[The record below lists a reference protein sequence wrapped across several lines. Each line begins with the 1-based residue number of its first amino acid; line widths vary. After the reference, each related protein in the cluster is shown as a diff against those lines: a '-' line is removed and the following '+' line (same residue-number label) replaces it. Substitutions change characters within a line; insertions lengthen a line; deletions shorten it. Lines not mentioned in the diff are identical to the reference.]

1 MARSKAAKKPEKR
14 KAVSGTGGEPK
25 AKRKEGDR
33 PRGFDRNLDPER
45 IIGKLLLGA
54 SQLSVNVA
62 TVLVSVLGIG
72 DIPDLAP
79 DQTNFFSDFKDAPKN
94 FLHFFLL

>member
-45 IIGKLLLGA
+45 IIGKSLYEL
-54 SQLSVNVA
+54 QPFFSVNGA
-62 TVLVSVLGIG
+62 TVVFAS
-72 DIPDLAP
+72 
-79 DQTNFFSDFKDAPKN
+79 
-94 FLHFFLL
+94 

>member
-45 IIGKLLLGA
+45 IIGK
-54 SQLSVNVA
+54 
-62 TVLVSVLGIG
+62 
-72 DIPDLAP
+72 
-79 DQTNFFSDFKDAPKN
+79 K
-94 FLHFFLL
+94 